1 MQPIKFYTQAT
12 ELKKLSEKLT
22 LQSLAETYMS
32 THLLHFLN
40 ITFLT
45 NNWRLID
52 ETTLSCLIHWIVRKI
67 LHETYWVQTDIFQAN
82 YNKSLIERHTLDPK
96 GCVHQYKNYPL
107 GLVSFV
113 TEVFVMMDTDLGVW
127 RVYLIIN
134 YSYIIT
140 LYTTCI
146 ISIRCVVK

>member
-1 MQPIKFYTQAT
+1 MQPIKSYTQAT

-32 THLLHFLN
+32 TLHFLKRKC
-40 ITFLT
+40 LT

-52 ETTLSCLIHWIVRKI
+52 ETTLSCLISLDNSENTAWN
-67 LHETYWVQTDIFQAN
+67 LLGSNWFFQAN
-82 YNKSLIERHTLDPK
+82 YNKSLNERHTLDPK
-96 GCVHQYKNYPL
+96 GCVHQYKNKPL
-107 GLVSFV
+107 GLVLFV
-113 TEVFVMMDTDLGVW
+113 IEAFVMMDTDLGVC
-127 RVYLIIN
+127 RVNLIIN